1 MQETRRNVMVGLF
14 VLCGLGALAAIVL
27 LFGRGPAWM
36 LGSRTYAVYV
46 DFRAPSGEPQA
57 ATGVRN
63 GTLVTVFGKEIG
75 RVARVSFVDESQV
88 HLGVR
93 VELAIET
100 GFRLPEGSRVKTIE
114 PGLGMGRPPLEIVP
128 GPQGAPPLAAGATVP
143 GEMTTAME
151 SLIPPSIVTTVETT
165 ARQLG
170 EAAAAMTP
178 VLQDVHEMIRPRTA
192 AEVDQPGGPPGNLAT
207 AASRLDSTLK
217 HFNDVLGDP
226 EIKSNVRL
234 TIDNFRQISEDG
246 KSTAAT
252 IRTAADDARTAVA
265 SFRSFADEGRAS
277 LSKLDGHVERIA
289 NGTLDVLRPM
299 AGAATEMQT
308 TLRDVNAGEG
318 TLGRLIRDNRLYEAM
333 VLTMGRL
340 AETIEEA
347 RLLIK
352 EWQKGR
358 IKVAL

>member
-1 MQETRRNVMVGLF
+1 
-14 VLCGLGALAAIVL
+14 
-27 LFGRGPAWM
+27 
-36 LGSRTYAVYV
+36 
-46 DFRAPSGEPQA
+46 
-57 ATGVRN
+57 
-63 GTLVTVFGKEIG
+63 
-75 RVARVSFVDESQV
+75 
-88 HLGVR
+88 
-93 VELAIET
+93 
-100 GFRLPEGSRVKTIE
+100 
-114 PGLGMGRPPLEIVP
+114 
-128 GPQGAPPLAAGATVP
+128 
-143 GEMTTAME
+143 
-151 SLIPPSIVTTVETT
+151 
-165 ARQLG
+165 
-170 EAAAAMTP
+170 
-178 VLQDVHEMIRPRTA
+178 MIRPRTA